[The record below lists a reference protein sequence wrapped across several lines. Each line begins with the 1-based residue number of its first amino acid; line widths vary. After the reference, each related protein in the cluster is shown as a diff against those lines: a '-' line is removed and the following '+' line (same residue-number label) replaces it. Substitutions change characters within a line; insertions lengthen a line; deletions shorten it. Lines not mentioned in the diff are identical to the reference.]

1 MVEIL
6 DETGQK
12 VRTLRGTGNKGL
24 NRVEWNLRHEPLQ
37 QIELRTTPSFHPHVW
52 EEKRF
57 RGRETRPVLHW
68 GIQQPQAGVLAAPGM
83 YTVKLTAEG
92 KEFTEKLEV
101 RKDPNSQGT
110 LEDIMEMVRLWTAV
124 VQDINEVVGM
134 INRIEWVGKQME
146 DLGKVLGRVK
156 DGKPVQDAFADI
168 QKKVMTVEDKLLQ
181 RQLHASDPKS
191 YRAEMMLYSK
201 LLWFSGEIGTGAGD
215 IRNTEDFG
223 PTSQQL
229 EVYEI
234 LKKRLAEVRAEY
246 DKLFKEDIPAFN
258 NKLKEAGLGSLITNL
273 DVRSAPPDE
282 SVFRRR

>member
-1 MVEIL
+1 
-6 DETGQK
+6 
-12 VRTLRGTGNKGL
+12 
-24 NRVEWNLRHEPLQ
+24 
-37 QIELRTTPSFHPHVW
+37 
-52 EEKRF
+52 
-57 RGRETRPVLHW
+57 
-68 GIQQPQAGVLAAPGM
+68 
-83 YTVKLTAEG
+83 LTAEG

>member
-1 MVEIL
+1 
-6 DETGQK
+6 
-12 VRTLRGTGNKGL
+12 
-24 NRVEWNLRHEPLQ
+24 
-37 QIELRTTPSFHPHVW
+37 
-52 EEKRF
+52 
-57 RGRETRPVLHW
+57 
-68 GIQQPQAGVLAAPGM
+68 
-83 YTVKLTAEG
+83 
-92 KEFTEKLEV
+92 
-101 RKDPNSQGT
+101 
-110 LEDIMEMVRLWTAV
+110 
-124 VQDINEVVGM
+124 
-134 INRIEWVGKQME
+134 
-146 DLGKVLGRVK
+146 
-156 DGKPVQDAFADI
+156 
-168 QKKVMTVEDKLLQ
+168 
-181 RQLHASDPKS
+181 
-191 YRAEMMLYSK
+191 MMLYSK